1 MQIDLTLAVNYVPAA
16 LCLVRL
22 MGYLSLMGVFHSG
35 EEIGGFTIL
44 GLLLWMDRVIFRV
57 YVKNIIFDSSA
68 IILAVYASN
77 VFLTLRTYNTKP
89 HMSFL
94 GAVVNFG
101 WMLSAV
107 CMILEPVHLRRVF
120 EKRARLYHVVP
131 AFITALAIGAQIQVH
146 AAHEES
152 GLRFF
157 RGMSFA
163 LLSLVWIYVV
173 GIHQSQSLEPL
184 RENSSHF
191 IARFSPVL
199 YVPHALAFLFAGL
212 ASIALAYQYYQLF
225 MSDRLAQQEGD
236 VEMGHVAQEQPV
248 SRAEYMPVIQEDPQE
263 YEEIFRLA
271 KQSRSAEAA
280 QNNKAL

>member
-16 LCLVRL
+16 LCLIRL
-22 MGYLSLMGVFHSG
+22 MFYLFLIGVLKSG
-35 EEIGGFTIL
+35 EEIGGYTIL
-44 GLLLWMDRVIFRV
+44 ALILWMDRVIFRV
-57 YVKNIIFDSSA
+57 YIKNTIFDSSA
-68 IILAVYASN
+68 IILAVFISN

-89 HMSFL
+89 YMSFL
-94 GAVVNFG
+94 GLVVNFG
-101 WMLSAV
+101 WMASAI

-120 EKRARLYHVVP
+120 EKRARMYHVVP

-146 AAHEES
+146 ADHEEN
-152 GLRFF
+152 GMRFF
-157 RGMSFA
+157 RGGSFA

-173 GIHQSQSLEPL
+173 GIHQSRSLEPL
-184 RENSSHF
+184 RDNSSHF
-191 IARFSPVL
+191 IARFTPVL
-199 YVPHALAFLFAGL
+199 YLPSALSFLFASM
-212 ASIALAYQYYQLF
+212 AWVALGYQYYELF
-225 MSDRLAQQEGD
+225 LAHWASQQEGD

-271 KQSRSAEAA
+271 KQSRSAESA

>member
-1 MQIDLTLAVNYVPAA
+1 M
-16 LCLVRL
+16 
-22 MGYLSLMGVFHSG
+22 
-35 EEIGGFTIL
+35 
-44 GLLLWMDRVIFRV
+44 
-57 YVKNIIFDSSA
+57 
-68 IILAVYASN
+68 
-77 VFLTLRTYNTKP
+77 
-89 HMSFL
+89 
-94 GAVVNFG
+94 
-101 WMLSAV
+101 
-107 CMILEPVHLRRVF
+107 
-120 EKRARLYHVVP
+120 
-131 AFITALAIGAQIQVH
+131 H

-157 RGMSFA
+157 RGMTFA

-184 RENSSHF
+184 RDNSSHF

-212 ASIALAYQYYQLF
+212 ASTALAYQYYQLF

>member
-22 MGYLSLMGVFHSG
+22 MCYLFLMGVFHSG

-68 IILAVYASN
+68 IILAVYVSN

-131 AFITALAIGAQIQVH
+131 AFITALAIGAQIQVGVGLGRFDCMCLTCYYPNRCTPRTRR
-146 AAHEES
+146 AGCASS
-152 GLRFF
+152 G
-157 RGMSFA
+157 A
-163 LLSLVWIYVV
+163 
-173 GIHQSQSLEPL
+173 
-184 RENSSHF
+184 
-191 IARFSPVL
+191 
-199 YVPHALAFLFAGL
+199 
-212 ASIALAYQYYQLF
+212 
-225 MSDRLAQQEGD
+225 
-236 VEMGHVAQEQPV
+236 
-248 SRAEYMPVIQEDPQE
+248 
-263 YEEIFRLA
+263 
-271 KQSRSAEAA
+271 
-280 QNNKAL
+280 